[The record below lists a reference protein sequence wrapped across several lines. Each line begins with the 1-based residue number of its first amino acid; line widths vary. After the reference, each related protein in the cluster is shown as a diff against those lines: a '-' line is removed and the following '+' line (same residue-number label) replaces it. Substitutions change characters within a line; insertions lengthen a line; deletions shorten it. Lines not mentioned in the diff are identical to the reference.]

1 MSDFSGL
8 CGSNPRW
15 KESYKISVNEQATN
29 VYLFCLS
36 PSRDH
41 TTPRKE
47 CEVSFAFGDTLLGK
61 FSGTFRFWVTGV
73 SVAFHARGKHRHPS
87 FSRRN
92 TRLSTLPSPM
102 ASLSEEIESVRLSA
116 DSALESVTTASAL
129 EAWRITHL
137 GASGSLKSI
146 MARLKDAPREEKP
159 LLGKLLNE
167 LKQHLEC
174 EFETRKLLTAATLA
188 EPSIDLT
195 EPGERLGQ
203 GRRHILSRTIDEIV
217 DVFGRMGFS
226 VADGPEIEDEW
237 HNFTALNIPEGHPA
251 RDATD
256 NFYMGDEAGVKRLL
270 RTQTST
276 VQIRAMESQPLPLKV
291 VAVGRVYRPDTHD
304 ATHFSMF
311 HQIEGLCIDR
321 TLSMVDLKT
330 ALLQFARSYFGPE
343 AEVRMRPSFFPFTEP
358 SAEVDMK
365 MHIRGQWQWVE
376 IGGCGMVDPNVLTAV
391 GIDPE
396 QWRGYAFGLGIERI
410 AMRRYGISDIRLL
423 FENDARFLRQF

>member
-1 MSDFSGL
+1 M
-8 CGSNPRW
+8 
-15 KESYKISVNEQATN
+15 T
-29 VYLFCLS
+29 
-36 PSRDH
+36 
-41 TTPRKE
+41 
-47 CEVSFAFGDTLLGK
+47 
-61 FSGTFRFWVTGV
+61 
-73 SVAFHARGKHRHPS
+73 
-87 FSRRN
+87 
-92 TRLSTLPSPM
+92 
-102 ASLSEEIESVRLSA
+102 SLSDEIDLLRASA
-116 DSALESVTTASAL
+116 DAALVAANSSNQLSE
-129 EAWRITHL
+129 WRVSYL
-137 GASGSLKSI
+137 GASGQLKSI
-146 MARLKDAPREEKP
+146 MNRLKDASAAEKP
-159 LLGKLLNE
+159 LLGKRLNE
-167 LKQHLEC
+167 LKVHLEGA
-174 EFETRKLLTAATLA
+174 FESRRVIVASAVTEAT
-188 EPSIDLT
+188 IDVT
-195 EPGERLGQ
+195 EPGELLGM

-321 TLSMVDLKT
+321 SLSMVDLKT

-365 MHIRGQWQWVE
+365 MHIRGQLQWVE

-410 AMRRYGISDIRLL
+410 AMRRYGISDIRWL

>member
-1 MSDFSGL
+1 MRPISDEIDSL
-8 CGSNPRW
+8 
-15 KESYKISVNEQATN
+15 
-29 VYLFCLS
+29 
-36 PSRDH
+36 H
-41 TTPRKE
+41 TTADLALAAAT
-47 CEVSFAFGDTLLGK
+47 SA
-61 FSGTFRFWVTGV
+61 
-73 SVAFHARGKHRHPS
+73 
-87 FSRRN
+87 
-92 TRLSTLPSPM
+92 
-102 ASLSEEIESVRLSA
+102 ASLEEWR
-116 DSALESVTTASAL
+116 ASY
-129 EAWRITHL
+129 L
-137 GASGSLKSI
+137 GASGELKSI
-146 MARLKDAPREEKP
+146 MTRLKDAPRDEKP
-159 LLGKLLNE
+159 ILGKRLNE
-167 LKQHLEC
+167 LKGHLEC
-174 EFETRKLLTAATLA
+174 AFEARKSAFATAPSAAT
-188 EPSIDLT
+188 IDVT
-195 EPGERLGQ
+195 EPGECLGQ

-217 DVFGRMGFS
+217 DVFGRMGFA

-321 TLSMVDLKT
+321 SLSMVDLKT
-330 ALLQFARSYFGPE
+330 ALLQFARSYFGPD

-365 MHIRGQWQWVE
+365 MHIRGQLQWVE

-410 AMRRYGISDIRLL
+410 AMRRYGISDIRWL